1 MVPPPAEQLLLGKGE
16 TTRVAKE
23 ALVIGFLVIKSHFNA
38 LAMTK
43 FRPCIDLHE
52 GKVKQIVGESLR
64 DQGPGPIENFV
75 ASEPPAWFAECF
87 RNDELTG
94 GHVIMLG
101 PGNEA
106 AAREALGAWPGGMQ
120 LGGGID
126 VRNAAEWID
135 AGASHIIV
143 TSWLFDNE
151 GVFQVDRLKE
161 LAAEVGI
168 ERVVLDL
175 SARRVEEGWRVAMN
189 RWQTPTDLLVTAEV
203 LDRIAPYCAEFLI
216 HAADVEGKCEGV
228 DVELVSLLGSWNGSP
243 VTYAGGVGGLND
255 LRIVEEASG
264 GRVDVTVGSSL
275 DLFGGQGIAYQEMVE
290 WNEGGR

>member
-1 MVPPPAEQLLLGKGE
+1 
-16 TTRVAKE
+16 
-23 ALVIGFLVIKSHFNA
+23 
-38 LAMTK
+38 
-43 FRPCIDLHE
+43 
-52 GKVKQIVGESLR
+52 
-64 DQGPGPIENFV
+64 
-75 ASEPPAWFAECF
+75 
-87 RNDELTG
+87 
-94 GHVIMLG
+94 
-101 PGNEA
+101 GNEA

-255 LRIVEEASG
+255 LRVVEEASG

>member
-101 PGNEA
+101 LGNEA